1 MENSRTLKEELLQ
14 GKYQELFQDIYQD
27 RAGTEAQ
34 NGRYAQAIEKFEELL
49 KGYYAEV

>member
-34 NGRYAQAIEKFEELL
+34 NSRYARQSKSL
-49 KGYYAEV
+49 KSFSGKNR